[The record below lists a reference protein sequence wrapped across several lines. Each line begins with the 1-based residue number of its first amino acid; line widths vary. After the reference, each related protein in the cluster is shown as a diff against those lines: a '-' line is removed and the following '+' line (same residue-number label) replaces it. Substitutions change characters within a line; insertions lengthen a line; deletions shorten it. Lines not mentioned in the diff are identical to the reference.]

1 MMKTAEKVL
10 VYLKNLLEFN
20 LDELYDCGKTN
31 EFIYG
36 EKTAYVECLEIV
48 QQWECAEDIGLDYEV
63 EKKYPL

>member
-1 MMKTAEKVL
+1 MKKTAEKVL
-10 VYLKNLLEFN
+10 IYLKKILELN
-20 LDELYDCGKTN
+20 LDELYESEKMNG
-31 EFIYG
+31 FIYG